1 MSRADS
7 LFNPFERKRTQRAL
21 NPDSLVITFQAAG
34 RQGAGKGPGV
44 IGHGEQQRC
53 GEAARHEL
61 LVHGVATR
69 APAED
74 RRVEEGV
81 VVLRH
86 LAAAPVKRRS
96 R

>member
-1 MSRADS
+1 MPLTRI
-7 LFNPFERKRTQRAL
+7 PFPL
-21 NPDSLVITFQAAG
+21 IITFQAAG

-69 APAED
+69 APAKD